1 VLPSHTIIQVP
12 AARAECAL
20 GKGDLEVARAAWE
33 EALLGPDLGLANL
46 RLGDLA
52 LLDGDVVLAMNHYAK
67 VIPVGPVGRLAQART
82 CELAG
87 NCFSEVESKRIAS
100 DEGLA
105 PEFARELA
113 LYTLRRELVSGR
125 DRAALEFMTKR
136 LSMDPDLCEAA
147 RTFCQKVVEVGL
159 GSADVEARIAGL
171 SLYLNDRVRRGPR
184 EQALNRVAS
193 ETAFELGAPAFAAAV
208 LASNTPHVEA
218 SALPSHLLRIIKLY
232 TAANDHVRAE
242 VILEYADTKLGAVT
256 RGAEWSAVRKQLR
269 SNAKTKRAVE
279 LPSLAADEQALE
291 ALTSQVTLTTD
302 LARAARARS
311 QAVENQRETP

>member
-1 VLPSHTIIQVP
+1 
-12 AARAECAL
+12 
-20 GKGDLEVARAAWE
+20 
-33 EALLGPDLGLANL
+33 
-46 RLGDLA
+46 
-52 LLDGDVVLAMNHYAK
+52 
-67 VIPVGPVGRLAQART
+67 
-82 CELAG
+82 
-87 NCFSEVESKRIAS
+87 
-100 DEGLA
+100 
-105 PEFARELA
+105 LA

-279 LPSLAADEQALE
+279 LPSLAGDEQALE